1 MARDDNPQDTHPD
14 LWLDDDH
21 FIEFRTIPGE
31 TEPCGGIFW
40 HRRTSSHSGWC
51 CGDFAWRRPA
61 QHVRTPK
68 GTIFAD
74 GETWQLI
81 SRDPLTLSPSFLCH
95 CGHHGWIREGRWV
108 PA

>member
-21 FIEFRTIPGE
+21 FIEFAHRRDE
-31 TEPCGGIFW
+31 SEPCGGVFW
-40 HRRTSSHSGWC
+40 HRRTDSPSGWC
-51 CGDFAWRRPA
+51 CGSFFWRRPA
-61 QHVRTPK
+61 QSVIGDHGLIQAT
-68 GTIFAD
+68 GD
-74 GETWQLI
+74 TWQLI

-95 CGHHGWIREGRWV
+95 CGHHGWLREGKWV